1 MEPFKEQ
8 EDNVW
13 KLKQGNLA
21 NVSAHY
27 RKTCCKGVLSLHQ
40 FVGNLRKE
48 AGVSKEDTVA
58 RNKYKEASTRF
69 CRSSD
74 FSPYYILL
82 ALK

>member
-27 RKTCCKGVLSLHQ
+27 RKTCCKGGLSVHQ
-40 FVGNLRKE
+40 FVGNLRKA

-74 FSPYYILL
+74 FSTLL
-82 ALK
+82 YSSVLE